1 MSNKDITNIVFI
13 NEITLA
19 LSRYFKHYLPQNITR
34 NLNYVKTYYKL
45 N

>member
-1 MSNKDITNIVFI
+1 MSNKDIINIVFI

-19 LSRYFKHYLPQNITR
+19 LSRYFKYYLRQNITR

>member
-1 MSNKDITNIVFI
+1 MSNKDIINIVFI

-19 LSRYFKHYLPQNITR
+19 LSRYFKHYLGENINF
-34 NLNYVKTYYKL
+34 NLNYV